1 MAVESLGMIETHG
14 FLGAVVAADAALKA
28 ANVALED
35 LHITRGGLVTVLL
48 TGDVAAVNASVD
60 AGVASIERFNCLV
73 SEHVIARMDRQTTT
87 LTQPTPPTST
97 PTETTEIESQESAST
112 SATND
117 SASQATE
124 PQTEVIQP
132 TSTVAPKAKPT
143 ESAVTKKI
151 TADPETWAT
160 TRAALEKMRVVELRR
175 QAYRMNIQTLTKK
188 QIKMG
193 NKRTLIQAIL
203 DDLQGRDRT

>member
-1 MAVESLGMIETHG
+1 MAVASLGMIETHG

-87 LTQPTPPTST
+87 LTQPTQPT
-97 PTETTEIESQESAST
+97 PTPPETTESESLPSTPEKGPSESQPT
-112 SATND
+112 KL
-117 SASQATE
+117 
-124 PQTEVIQP
+124 QTEVIQP
-132 TSTVAPKAKPT
+132 DSASNPKDSKPKPTVA
-143 ESAVTKKI
+143 KKI
-151 TADPETWAT
+151 TVNPDTWAK
-160 TRAALEKMRVVELRR
+160 TRTDLEKMRVVDLRR

>member
-1 MAVESLGMIETHG
+1 MAVASLGMIETHG

-87 LTQPTPPTST
+87 LTQPTQPT
-97 PTETTEIESQESAST
+97 PTPPETTESESLPSTPEKGPSESQPT
-112 SATND
+112 KL
-117 SASQATE
+117 
-124 PQTEVIQP
+124 QTEVIQP
-132 TSTVAPKAKPT
+132 DSASNPKDSKPKPTVA
-143 ESAVTKKI
+143 KKI
-151 TADPETWAT
+151 TVNPDTWAK
-160 TRAALEKMRVVELRR
+160 TRNDLEKMRVVDLRR